1 MLYSYPRTCRGPDVV
16 RSAAVIVCHCR
27 VVNDT
32 AIATAVDDGAS
43 TLAEVCHR
51 TGAGTECGGCVFSV
65 KAIVCD
71 HDVSRARTMEDLRT
85 LTLDEEIVSAA
96 S

>member
-1 MLYSYPRTCRGPDVV
+1 M
-16 RSAAVIVCHCR
+16 IICHCN

-32 AIATAVDDGAS
+32 AITDAVDAGAT
-43 TLAEVCHR
+43 TLAEVCR
-51 TGAGTECGGCVFSV
+51 TTGAGTDCGGCVFSV

-71 HDVSRARTMEDLRT
+71 HDVFRARTMDDLRA
-85 LTLDEEIVSAA
+85 LAIDVRSDEETIRAA